1 VNEKIEQRTF
11 LLLLVVISGLFLYL
25 LKPFFAP
32 VFWACAISLV
42 FFPVY
47 QRLELW
53 WGHRP
58 NSSALVTLLACI
70 CVVVIPVMLVL
81 TSFLQEAA
89 DLYRRIDSGEI
100 KPGAIIERIH
110 SALPAAQA
118 LMDRLGMDMDTLKG
132 YAADGAL
139 KTSRFLAQ
147 HALSLGQSTF
157 SFFLSMGL
165 MLYLAFFLLRD
176 GRKLIDLL
184 VHALPLGDERER
196 LLFAKFAEVTRAT
209 IKGNLVVAVVQ
220 GALGGIIFW
229 LLGLPAAVLWG
240 VAMAVLSL
248 IPAVGAGLIWAPAA
262 IYLFATGNWVSAIV
276 LTAYGILVIGLADNV
291 LRPILVGRDTKLPD
305 WLVLLSTLGGLVMVG
320 INGFVIGPL
329 IAALFV
335 VFWQIFSRDF
345 HGPDDSPAAE
355 AAAITSTDNSG
366 AGLAK
371 DAAPVKEGCG

>member
-11 LLLLVVISGLFLYL
+11 LLLLIIISGLFLYL

-42 FFPVY
+42 FFPVH
-47 QRLELW
+47 QRLEQW

-58 NSSALVTLLACI
+58 NSSALATLLACV
-70 CVVVIPVMLVL
+70 CVVVIPVILVL

-110 SALPAAQA
+110 TALPAAQS
-118 LMDRLGMDMDTLKG
+118 LLDRLGLDMDTLKNH
-132 YAADGAL
+132 AADGAL
-139 KTSRFLAQ
+139 KSSRFLAQ

-157 SFFLSMGL
+157 TFFLSIGL

-176 GRKLIDLL
+176 GRKMVDLL
-184 VHALPLGDERER
+184 IRALPLGDEREN

-209 IKGNLVVAVVQ
+209 IKGNLVVAAVQ

-229 LLGLPAAVLWG
+229 LLGLPAPVLWG

-262 IYLFATGNWVSAIV
+262 IYLFATGNWVSATV

-335 VFWQIFSRDF
+335 VFWQIFIRDF
-345 HGPDDSPAAE
+345 QENGDQPSVATPAI
-355 AAAITSTDNSG
+355 ITTADNTEIPS
-366 AGLAK
+366 
-371 DAAPVKEGCG
+371 KEDGS

>member
-11 LLLLVVISGLFLYL
+11 LLLLIIISGLFLYL

-42 FFPVY
+42 FFPIH
-47 QRLELW
+47 QRLEQW

-89 DLYRRIDSGEI
+89 DLYQRIDSGEV

-118 LMDRLGMDMDTLKG
+118 LMDRLGMDMDSLKG

-157 SFFLSMGL
+157 SFFLNMGL
-165 MLYLAFFLLRD
+165 MLYLTFFLLRD

-184 VHALPLGDERER
+184 IHALPLGDERER

-229 LLGLPAAVLWG
+229 ILGLPAAVLWG

-262 IYLFATGNWVSAIV
+262 IYLFATGNWISATV

-345 HGPDDSPAAE
+345 HEAGDPQSAAE
-355 AAAITSTDNSG
+355 TAAITATDNSE
-366 AGLAK
+366 
-371 DAAPVKEGCG
+371 AAPSKQV